1 MMNNL
6 SSFEH
11 GGNIYKA
18 IRQSGSPNKQFL
30 DYSANINPLGLAA
43 SVRKSIAE
51 SLDDIVHYPDVEAH
65 DLKTAIAEYYQVNYP
80 TITVGNGAVELLY
93 ILCHIRKPRR
103 VLVLAPS
110 FSEYERAA
118 RASDAIVEYYYLDEE
133 KNFSLNITEVISRL
147 STVDIIFIGNPN
159 NPTGNLVTNTELEV
173 LIQAAENY
181 NCMVVLDES
190 FIDFLP
196 NDSHYTCRNL
206 LAKYQNLVILHSL
219 TKFYAIPGLRLGFAL
234 TTPGLTQ
241 LLHLAKDPWNVN
253 TLAQLA
259 GIAALKSS
267 DYQANTKEII
277 QTAKSEFFNQLREVH
292 NIKCYQPAVNFILL
306 NLSQTGLTAN
316 ELKLRLFEKN
326 ILVRDCS
333 NYPGLS
339 PFFIRLAIKL
349 PEQNSILLQTLKQS
363 IKR

>member
-1 MMNNL
+1 MNSL

-18 IRQSGSPNKQFL
+18 IRQCGLANNHFL

-43 SVRKSIAE
+43 SVRKIIAE

-65 DLKTAIAEYYQVNYP
+65 DLKTTIAQFYQVNYA

-93 ILCHIRKPRR
+93 ILCHIIKPKR

-110 FSEYERAA
+110 FSEYERAS
-118 RASDAIVEYYYLDEE
+118 RASDAIIEYYYLNEE
-133 KNFSLNITEVISRL
+133 ENFSFNITELIPRL
-147 STVDIIFIGNPN
+147 STVDILFIGNPN
-159 NPTGNLVTNTELEV
+159 NPTGNLVTNTELEM
-173 LIQAAENY
+173 LIQAAEKS
-181 NCMVVLDES
+181 NCMVVIDES

-196 NDSHYTCRNL
+196 NDGHYTCRNL
-206 LAKYQNLVILHSL
+206 LTKYQNLVILHSL

-234 TTPGLTQ
+234 TSPDLTK
-241 LLHLAKDPWNVN
+241 LLHLGKDPWNVN

-259 GIAALKSS
+259 GIAALKST
-267 DYQANTKEII
+267 DYQANAKEII
-277 QTAKSEFFNQLREVH
+277 QIAKLDFYNQLREIH
-292 NIKCYQPAVNFILL
+292 TIKCYHPAVNFILL
-306 NLSQTGLTAN
+306 NLAQTGLTAN

-349 PEQNSILLQTLKQS
+349 PEQNSIMLQALKQS